1 MTRRGRKCWKDGE
14 GWRREEGVRNRGWKD
29 MKEEGKN
36 SERKRRREDR
46 EGN

>member
-1 MTRRGRKCWKDGE
+1 MLE
-14 GWRREEGVRNRGWKD
+14 GWRREEGVRNGGWKG